1 MRRRGASPFALWEWP
16 GFYSKSKKRGV
27 FHNNKACK
35 VCTCKCTKR
44 ACHRHEVAMAEAAF
58 TKTFDDEGLHVRQ
71 VRIKADA
78 AAVGERK
85 SIVEHP
91 FGTIKRAMD
100 SGYCLTKGLANV
112 AGEFSLTFLAYN
124 IKRAIGI
131 LGARGWLRG
140 SEHPH
145 RRAGQLNLVGA
156 PRVIS
161 SAILKD
167 QE

>member
-1 MRRRGASPFALWEWP
+1 MYYPERNIALCPMGKVLSP

-35 VCTCKCTKR
+35 SCACKCTGKTR
-44 ACHRHEVAMAEAAF
+44 HRHEVAMAEAA
-58 TKTFDDEGLHVRQ
+58 T
-71 VRIKADA
+71 
-78 AAVGERK
+78 VGERK

-124 IKRAIGI
+124 IKRTISI
-131 LGARGWLRG
+131 LGC
-140 SEHPH
+140 
-145 RRAGQLNLVGA
+145 AGLAAAVGRNTLA
-156 PRVIS
+156 VGL
-161 SAILKD
+161 AG
-167 QE
+167 